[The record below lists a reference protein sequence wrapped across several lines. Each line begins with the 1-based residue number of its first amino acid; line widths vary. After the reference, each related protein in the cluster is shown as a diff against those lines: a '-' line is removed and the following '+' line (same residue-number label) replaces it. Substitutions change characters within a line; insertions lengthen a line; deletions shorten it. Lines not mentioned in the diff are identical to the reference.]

1 VDEDASFD
9 LLAIFL
15 GTQTILLLGFA
26 FGGKGLD
33 GCLDVDEDASFAL
46 LAVCLGTQTI
56 LLVGFAFGG
65 VGLDSF
71 VNVLCFDFDSLCP
84 KV

>member
-9 LLAIFL
+9 LLVICL

-26 FGGKGLD
+26 FEGKGLD
-33 GCLDVDEDASFAL
+33 GCLDE
-46 LAVCLGTQTI
+46 
-56 LLVGFAFGG
+56 
-65 VGLDSF
+65 
-71 VNVLCFDFDSLCP
+71 LCFDFDSLCP